1 MLSHSSGNTLSLWRY
16 TNMDIPKTLFAT
28 LVKQGRMEMHLTQEA
43 LAEKLGIS
51 AAYLGDLERHKGGPS
66 LELFCK
72 TMQTLNISADDY
84 VYPNQ
89 NKNNSTYDQILR
101 LLNQCNDYQLQVIL
115 ATTTAL
121 LDSNPFISNVDT
133 TNDTK

>member
-1 MLSHSSGNTLSLWRY
+1 
-16 TNMDIPKTLFAT
+16 MDIPKTLFAT

-89 NKNNSTYDQILR
+89 NKNNSAYDQILR

>member
-1 MLSHSSGNTLSLWRY
+1 
-16 TNMDIPKTLFAT
+16 MDIPKTLFAT

-115 ATTTAL
+115 ATTVAL
-121 LDSNPFISNVDT
+121 LNSDTSDVDT
-133 TNDTK
+133 TNDTKQNLLNPDNQLIITDILN